1 MEAVSHEQ
9 FKIQHL
15 KQRIAVLTVEHE
27 DTMADKAV
35 ELQLAVQKVEEW
47 QGHART
53 MAQQVQERDAT
64 IETLKALLEEN
75 GIEHGLP
82 TEFPDPEPVEAE
94 PEKPTPPAAR
104 KKAAKK
110 TAPRKRG

>member
-27 DTMADKAV
+27 DSMADKAV

-64 IETLKALLEEN
+64 IETLKTLLEEN

-82 TEFPDPEPVEAE
+82 TEFPDPE

-110 TAPRKRG
+110 TAPRKRS